1 MSIGSNSF
9 TRVLESQRTLKV
21 ESYDIFLD
29 VDLSKLRFDG
39 KVKIRLE
46 SEADVKLDAVDLEVS
61 QVKANGS
68 PVKYQMSGEDLSVKT
83 GKFSGTLDIDYRGT
97 ISEKLVGLYKAAY
110 DGGYIASTQFEAA
123 SARRMLPSIDHPA
136 HKAEFKLT
144 VKTDKDL
151 DVISNTPSTSSK
163 IEGSKKVV
171 EFQKTPRMSTYLL
184 YLGVGKFEEV
194 KEKHDGVEYAV
205 ATVPGK
211 SSGAKFP
218 LDVAKQS
225 VQFFEKYFGIKYV
238 LPKLHLVAVPEF
250 AAGAMENWGAITF
263 REIALLIDKD
273 SSVRIK
279 KLVSEVIAHEVSH
292 QWFGNLVT
300 MKWWDDLWLNESFA
314 TFMAAKAE
322 DAMFPKWRT
331 WEEFVRLDTAG
342 ALSRDSLLNTHP
354 IEVKV
359 NSPSEIEEVFDDISY
374 GKGASVIRM
383 LEAYTGEENFM
394 KGVRSYLQ
402 KYKYSNAAGIDLWT
416 QIEEA
421 SKAQVKRVMSEWIKK
436 PGYPVLSVSL
446 KSGKIAVRQERFLFS
461 GRAEKT
467 TWPVPITMRLNGAT
481 KRLLMDKEEELVDVP
496 GKVESVKLNVDQTG
510 FYRVHYDGIYD
521 KVWKAELSPLDR
533 YGIISDSYAFVFQG
547 RTRFDE
553 YLALVDRYTNEQEYL
568 PAYEVSD
575 QLASLYA
582 LAPKAI
588 AEASK
593 KFHRAQLKI
602 LASKTDENSVLLR
615 GVMSGRLALVDED
628 YARETATKFKDYEK
642 AEPDMKAAI
651 VAAYARSKGD
661 FDTVIKNYK
670 SRSSEEEKTRFLGGL
685 VSYKD
690 SSLVSRALG
699 LAGSEE
705 IRKQHVQSLLLG
717 ASRNP
722 DARDAT
728 WSWVSKNID
737 WLRKIYE
744 GVGTLS
750 RLLTATIPLFGIGRA
765 EELKRF
771 FATNK
776 IPEAGM
782 GIEAGME
789 RLKINEDFLRRV
801 GETEQQVI
809 QVPER

>member
-1 MSIGSNSF
+1 MPLQVATTQSEKNVQEV
-9 TRVLESQRTLKV
+9 RE
-21 ESYDIFLD
+21 YDLFLD
-29 VDLSKLRFDG
+29 VDFSGLKYSG
-39 KVKIRLE
+39 KVVVDLE
-46 SEADVKLDAVDLEVS
+46 SVGDISLDAVGQQITSVTTGGRKVPFKHSGKVLEI
-61 QVKANGS
+61 
-68 PVKYQMSGEDLSVKT
+68 ET
-83 GKFSGTLDIDYRGT
+83 GKFSGPLEIEFSSKVSDNFTGF
-97 ISEKLVGLYKAAY
+97 YKASY
-110 DGGYIASTQFEAA
+110 GDGYILTTHLEAVQ
-123 SARRMLPSIDHPA
+123 ARKVLPCVDHPA
-136 HKAEFKLT
+136 FKAVFKVR
-144 VKTDKDL
+144 VKTDADL
-151 DVISNTPSTSSK
+151 SVISNMP
-163 IEGSKKVV
+163 IESETRQGDKKTVT
-171 EFQKTPRMSTYLL
+171 FKKTPKMSTYLL
-184 YLGVGKFEEV
+184 YLGVGKFIQ
-194 KEKHDGVEYAV
+194 EKGRHGGTELYAAYADRPTAKINTGCSFE
-205 ATVPGK
+205 ATNKV
-211 SSGAKFP
+211 
-218 LDVAKQS
+218 LDYYES
-225 VQFFEKYFGIKYV
+225 YFGISFQ
-238 LPKLHLVAVPEF
+238 LPKLHNIAVPEF
-250 AAGAMENWGAITF
+250 AYGAMENWGAITY
-263 REIALLIDKD
+263 REILLHVDKD
-273 SSVRIK
+273 TSVRAK
-279 KLVSEVIAHEVSH
+279 KSVAHVIAHEIAH
-292 QWFGNLVT
+292 MWFGDLVT

-322 DAMFPKWRT
+322 DAMFPRWRT

-394 KGVRSYLQ
+394 KGVRSYLE

-496 GKVESVKLNVDQTG
+496 GNVESLKLNVDQTG

-521 KVWKAELSPLDR
+521 KVWKAELSSLDR

-782 GIEAGME
+782 EIEAGME

>member
-1 MSIGSNSF
+1 
-9 TRVLESQRTLKV
+9 LKV

-46 SEADVKLDAVDLEVS
+46 SEADVKLNAVDLEVS

-68 PVKYQMSGEDLSVKT
+68 PVKYQLSGEDLSVKT

-97 ISEKLVGLYKAAY
+97 ISEKLVGFYKAAY

-205 ATVPGK
+205 ATVPGR

-218 LDVAKQS
+218 LDVAKES

-322 DAMFPKWRT
+322 DAMFPKWKT

-359 NSPSEIEEVFDDISY
+359 NSPAEIEEVFDDISY

-383 LEAYTGEENFM
+383 LEAYTGEESFM

-402 KYKYSNAAGIDLWT
+402 KYQYSNAAGIDLWT

-421 SKAQVKRVMSEWIKK
+421 SKSQVKRIMSEWIKK
-436 PGYPVLSVSL
+436 PGYPVLSVGL
-446 KSGKIAVRQERFLFS
+446 MGGGKLSIRQERFLFS
-461 GRAEKT
+461 GSAEKT

-496 GKVESVKLNVDQTG
+496 GKVKSVKLNVDQTG

-521 KVWKAELSPLDR
+521 KVWKAEMSALDR
-533 YGIISDSYAFVFQG
+533 YGIISDAYAFAFQG
-547 RTRFDE
+547 RISFDE

-582 LAPKAI
+582 LVPKAI

-602 LASKTDENSVLLR
+602 LANKTDENSVLLR
-615 GVMSGRLALVDED
+615 GVMAGRLVMVDDD
-628 YARETATKFKDYEK
+628 YATETGARFKDYDK
-642 AEPDMKAAI
+642 VEPDMKAA
-651 VAAYARSKGD
+651 VVTAYARSSRD
-661 FDTVIKNYK
+661 FDAVLKNYK
-670 SRSSEEEKTRFLGGL
+670 SRASEEEKARFLGGL
-685 VSYKD
+685 TGFKD
-690 SSLVSRALG
+690 PSLVSRALG
-699 LAGSEE
+699 LAVSGE
-705 IRKQHVQSLLLG
+705 IKKQHVQNLLG
-717 ASRNP
+717 GAGRNP
-722 DARDAT
+722 DAREAT
-728 WSWVSKNID
+728 WNWLSRNLD
-737 WLRKIYE
+737 WLRKIFE
-744 GVGTLS
+744 GVGTVS
-750 RLLTATIPLFGIGRA
+750 RYLTSGIPYFGIGRT
-765 EELKRF
+765 EELKRY

-776 IPEAGM
+776 IPEARR

-789 RLKINEDFLRRV
+789 RLKINEDFLRRI
-801 GETEQQVI
+801 GQTKREGRPSSTA
-809 QVPER
+809 